1 MHLGRVDIK
10 GCDDVYIGCY
20 GGNIEIGADKNEDGA
35 LILSDHENKWKFALI
50 LDAHTSSQSAY
61 LVLDTIEKHKNELI
75 VTLNLPIE
83 KMFSEIQSRILHIF
97 QSDDL

>member
-35 LILSDHENKWKFALI
+35 LILSDHENK
-50 LDAHTSSQSAY
+50 
-61 LVLDTIEKHKNELI
+61 
-75 VTLNLPIE
+75 
-83 KMFSEIQSRILHIF
+83 
-97 QSDDL
+97 